1 MGMEQAWLLPAIP
14 AAVFVVVALFH
25 RLLPRQGDWVAIFG
39 MAAVTVL
46 SVFVIVDFQ
55 GAFSGGEFIAGT
67 EGASKNAWSY
77 EWVNIGD
84 GFFTI
89 DISTFVDA
97 ITIVMI
103 TVVSIVTLLVM
114 VYSVGYMRGEARYGW
129 YFALLSFFSA
139 AMLTLVTSGN
149 LLMLYLAWE
158 AVGLGSYLLIGF
170 WWERQSAA
178 EAAKKAFIT
187 TRIGDVGLLTG
198 IILLWRATGSF
209 DIQTIIERAGT
220 IDETYLTVTMLF
232 ILAGAIGKS
241 AQFPLHVWL
250 PDAMEGPTPVSALI
264 HAATMVVAGV
274 YLVARLMPVFDH
286 VLIARDVVLYIGLI
300 TTVMAA
306 GMALVSNDIK
316 RVLAYSTMSQIGFM
330 FVALGV
336 GSVTAA
342 MFHLLTHAFFKSLL
356 FLGAGSVIH
365 STEQQEVERL
375 GGLRSKMP
383 ITAGTF
389 MIGGLAL
396 AGIVPLAGFW
406 SKDEILLATQ
416 GEAHV
421 IVFGILAATAMLTAI
436 YTTRLIMLTFV
447 SEPRD
452 RHVHEHAHESPPVMI
467 IPLVML
473 ATLSVVA
480 GFVAFERIGEALGF
494 TGGIGALV
502 FTGARGH
509 GFEFDQTLALGATVS
524 ALAGVAIGIFYWHGR
539 AERAERARSWA
550 PELHALLVNR
560 FYIDHLYQG
569 VIDRAVMGLSAIV
582 LWFDRFVINESG
594 IDGGAQSIGYAG
606 LRLKFLQTGRIPN
619 YALAMAVGVVAIALV
634 AFGTR

>member
-356 FLGAGSVIH
+356 FLGAG
-365 STEQQEVERL
+365 
-375 GGLRSKMP
+375 
-383 ITAGTF
+383 
-389 MIGGLAL
+389 
-396 AGIVPLAGFW
+396 
-406 SKDEILLATQ
+406 
-416 GEAHV
+416 
-421 IVFGILAATAMLTAI
+421 
-436 YTTRLIMLTFV
+436 
-447 SEPRD
+447 
-452 RHVHEHAHESPPVMI
+452 
-467 IPLVML
+467 
-473 ATLSVVA
+473 
-480 GFVAFERIGEALGF
+480 
-494 TGGIGALV
+494 
-502 FTGARGH
+502 
-509 GFEFDQTLALGATVS
+509 
-524 ALAGVAIGIFYWHGR
+524 
-539 AERAERARSWA
+539 
-550 PELHALLVNR
+550 
-560 FYIDHLYQG
+560 
-569 VIDRAVMGLSAIV
+569 
-582 LWFDRFVINESG
+582 
-594 IDGGAQSIGYAG
+594 
-606 LRLKFLQTGRIPN
+606 
-619 YALAMAVGVVAIALV
+619 
-634 AFGTR
+634 